1 MYRVDIIIDMFR
13 LAPDH
18 QCPRQSEGQG
28 GDGDPGRPGPGLAP
42 AQQGITAE
50 AELQPAPGRSRVP
63 GLGAVLCRLQI
74 SQSV

>member
-28 GDGDPGRPGPGLAP
+28 GDGDPARPGLAP

-50 AELQPAPGRSRVP
+50 AGLQPAPGRSRVP
-63 GLGAVLCRLQI
+63 GLGAVLCRPQI

>member
-28 GDGDPGRPGPGLAP
+28 GDGDPARPGLAP
-42 AQQGITAE
+42 ADQGHGITAE

>member
-1 MYRVDIIIDMFR
+1 MFR

-28 GDGDPGRPGPGLAP
+28 GDGDPGLAP
-42 AQQGITAE
+42 AQQGVAAE
-50 AELQPAPGRSRVP
+50 AGLQPAPGRSRVP